1 MIKRKIS
8 HQIESHLFKGKA
20 ILIYGARQTGKT
32 TLVEELLKSGQEKL
46 IRLSGDDPGDRSLLE
61 NFSSSRLRSLTA
73 GYGILFID
81 EAQKFNDI
89 GNIIKI
95 FTDQIKNVQV
105 IATGSSSFDL
115 LGRTSE
121 SLTGRKYEFNLY
133 PLMFSELIDHHGFIN
148 EKKSM
153 EDRLIFG
160 SYPEVVTNQEE
171 RKVLITSL
179 AGSHL
184 YKDVLMVDRIRNS
197 VLIDD
202 LLRALALQTGSEVS
216 STELSRL
223 TGADRGTIDKYLRI
237 LEEAFIIFRL
247 RGFSRNV
254 RTELRKAKKYYFW
267 DNGIRNALIG
277 NFNPLSA
284 RTDTGALWENYI
296 ISERMKLLRTNRDDV
311 FTWFWRTTQQ
321 QEIDLLEERQGRF
334 SPIEIKYN
342 PKQKG
347 LISKTFT
354 ENYDVSQ
361 TFVVNSGNY
370 EAFLYPELFSDN
382 KIPGK

>member
-8 HQIESHLFKGKA
+8 HQIESQLFKGKA

-32 TLVEELLKSGQEKL
+32 TLVEEMLKSGHEKVM
-46 IRLSGDDPGDRSLLE
+46 RLNGDDPGDRSLLE

-73 GYGILFID
+73 GHSILFID
-81 EAQKFNDI
+81 EAQKFSDI

-133 PLMFSELIDHHGFIN
+133 PLMLSELIDYHGFIN

-334 SPIEIKYN
+334 STIEIKYN